1 MLESKDEAASCSE
14 LLPLLQPAKSEMMTE
29 GMLKGRKKKISERNV
44 EILWMVTLL
53 VEKLSLDL
61 RQEPVEMI

>member
-1 MLESKDEAASCSE
+1 MLESKDDSGSLSE
-14 LLPLLQPAKSEMMTE
+14 LLPLFLPAKSEKMTE
-29 GMLKGRKKKISERNV
+29 GMFKGRQKKLSERNV

-61 RQEPVEMI
+61 RHELFEKI